1 MTAYIAPHYSYQ
13 DRKISRSIW
22 YAAFLAVP
30 NTAALWNLLIIRQA
44 LHTLSSSS
52 RSHVSIR
59 LYDDGP
65 HYRVILDFT
74 SWSPDIWTWWTKSSL
89 MSSPSLVCIRHI
101 YRIGA
106 NTTALLIIT
115 ASRVNSNTKA
125 PKLLN
130 LNNTTASWL

>member
-52 RSHVSIR
+52 TSHVSIR

-89 MSSPSLVCIRHI
+89 MSSPHLVCTPETRYSKPWYSKILDI
-101 YRIGA
+101 VNKTQLPSWDFIEILCLDIV
-106 NTTALLIIT
+106 NDLI
-115 ASRVNSNTKA
+115 
-125 PKLLN
+125 
-130 LNNTTASWL
+130 